1 MSRPIRVFLCLFSF
15 VATRTSPS
23 IVITGERETKQEGSC
38 VTINC
43 KYLFKEEMQLLWF
56 KDPRWNDNEKR
67 FDGTVVYSNAKE
79 RPQDPEYSDRVIFL
93 LENNSAWATCSLKI
107 NDLKVTD
114 SGNYTFRYITKADKF
129 MSSVFNLTVMANP
142 CKVHIKPPN
151 LNMPFKDGDTVRFH
165 CATSAACGSYPHW
178 QLGDLSEP
186 PIEKDSVDGEKYS
199 ELNLALNWKYDGK
212 TLTCHHERVYDPC
225 LERSVTLRVEYA
237 PKETKVTEISNS
249 KDVKEGEQLK
259 ISCSTK
265 AQPEAQ
271 FTWFKRQ
278 SSFSLPGET
287 LTLNAMAPE
296 DGGRFYCQATNK
308 HGNGTSADI
317 EINVIYA
324 PKGVNI
330 SPTNN
335 NLIEGDELTLTC
347 VVQDSKP
354 AVEVYS
360 YRWYKDGQ
368 EINHQTTKT
377 FTVRSV
383 TRSHKGDYECKAKN
397 SVGETKST
405 DVAKVFVRHV
415 PHSTYIN
422 GISGIKLGFQLNL
435 QCNTVANPPPE
446 IYYWYFKP
454 EHKQQ
459 FLMLS
464 NIYQVYYIEKVAVS
478 NAGVYVCSAKNNIGT
493 GANSSEVNVLVYYSP
508 KKPNLAMKQVVKEN
522 EIFSITCT
530 VESSPQAELILSRSS
545 LTNSG
550 KDKILLKNFQANFLN
565 LTLKAS
571 VSDAGVY
578 TCSAKNSEGENSSDD
593 HLKVLYAPKNVKASA
608 YPGEELKEG
617 SELRLTCKAD
627 SVPQV
632 SAYTWK
638 KNFGA
643 RSLVVGHGPTL
654 TIRPLMSANSDHYF
668 CITRNEIGSAES
680 PTIFIRV
687 KYQPQITIIHNMTSM
702 GLFEEAVPVHLS
714 CSVQCYPPATSF
726 AWYKLEENT
735 PVLSNDQNYTVQPQN
750 PGMYYCEASNEM
762 GNSISETVKINNY
775 SIIQLLIKIVISL
788 LVILFLIGVLF
799 LLQSPLTSRIML
811 KKRCSG
817 TNEAAQQSFFSSA
830 VPLWS
835 NLRSSGSRNNI
846 TNNLVM
852 EGSSEIFGY
861 RDNQSSTAVHANPPA
876 NRNTPAG
883 RPNYDIQTTY
893 DVLKLPP
900 NKLKQERHSEEDLTT
915 VNYAM
920 LQFMDSNKPNKSV
933 SSRDSGDP
941 DYAKVIKKKQMPN
954 EHLPVFYAEVAPL
967 VVVRP
972 CPGDRDE
979 NPQTETGPGYWTR
992 PPGGPYP
999 SQSTRYWSR
1008 DLTCLES
1015 RRACNR

>member
-1 MSRPIRVFLCLFSF
+1 
-15 VATRTSPS
+15 
-23 IVITGERETKQEGSC
+23 
-38 VTINC
+38 
-43 KYLFKEEMQLLWF
+43 
-56 KDPRWNDNEKR
+56 
-67 FDGTVVYSNAKE
+67 
-79 RPQDPEYSDRVIFL
+79 
-93 LENNSAWATCSLKI
+93 
-107 NDLKVTD
+107 
-114 SGNYTFRYITKADKF
+114 
-129 MSSVFNLTVMANP
+129 MANP

-151 LNMPFKDGDTVRFH
+151 LNMPFKDGDTVRFQ

-225 LERSVTLRVEYA
+225 LERSVTLIVE
-237 PKETKVTEISNS
+237 
-249 KDVKEGEQLK
+249 
-259 ISCSTK
+259 
-265 AQPEAQ
+265 
-271 FTWFKRQ
+271 
-278 SSFSLPGET
+278 
-287 LTLNAMAPE
+287 
-296 DGGRFYCQATNK
+296 
-308 HGNGTSADI
+308 
-317 EINVIYA
+317 YA

-383 TRSHKGDYECKAKN
+383 TQSHKGDYECKAKN

-643 RSLVVGHGPTL
+643 RSLVVGHEPTL
-654 TIRPLMSANSDHYF
+654 TIRPLMSADSDHYF
-668 CITRNEIGSAES
+668 CITRNEIGSTES

-735 PVLSNDQNYTVQPQN
+735 LFLSNDQNYTVQPQN

-762 GNSISETVKINNY
+762 GNSISEPVKINNY

-799 LLQSPLTSRIML
+799 LLQRIML

-861 RDNQSSTAVHANPPA
+861 RDNQSSTRCSRKSPSQQEHTSRKVNHSSYLHIL
-876 NRNTPAG
+876 
-883 RPNYDIQTTY
+883 PNYDIQTTY

-1008 DLTCLES
+1008 DLTCLEHTWARS
-1015 RRACNR
+1015 HTS